1 MDMGLLGLSKFLI
14 SMHPS
19 TLLKAALD
27 ESNKMCRF
35 CNLVIPKK
43 NLNNNNK
50 KNSKKQ

>member
-35 CNLVIPKK
+35 CNLVITKE
-43 NLNNNNK
+43 NLNNK